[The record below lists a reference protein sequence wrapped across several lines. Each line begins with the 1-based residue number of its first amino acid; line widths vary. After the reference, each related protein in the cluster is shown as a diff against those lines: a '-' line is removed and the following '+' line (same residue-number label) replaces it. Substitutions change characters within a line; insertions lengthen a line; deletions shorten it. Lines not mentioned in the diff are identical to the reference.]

1 MDHKG
6 YPGIR
11 PVGYIAVDPD
21 CGYFY
26 YRLPEGLLELE
37 VCETASGWARRVT
50 AFVTDLEEVRELL
63 PL

>member
-11 PVGYIAVDPD
+11 PVGYIPVDPD
-21 CGYFY
+21 CSYFY
-26 YRLPEGLLELE
+26 YRLPEGILELE
-37 VCETASGWARRVT
+37 ICESAGGLSRRVT
-50 AFVTDLEEVRELL
+50 AFVTDPEDGRELL